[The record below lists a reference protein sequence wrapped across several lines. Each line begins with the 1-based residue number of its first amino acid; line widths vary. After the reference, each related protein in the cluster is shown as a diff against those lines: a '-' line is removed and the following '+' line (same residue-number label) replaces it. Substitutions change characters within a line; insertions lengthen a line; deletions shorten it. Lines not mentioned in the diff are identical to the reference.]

1 MSVGGFTLGSV
12 IIPGA
17 ATQAPRECEGAA
29 SAGEGPAGEG
39 LAGERLARLR
49 LVDPDEAVETRPD
62 GQDVDTRSSGGR
74 DANGRGVS
82 GPGVN
87 GPGVNGRGVSG
98 PGVNGPGVREQGPN
112 EQGPDE
118 QGLDERGASRRGV
131 NGRELDGP
139 WGERRLGREL
149 AGWGGPDLRG
159 GGGLGSLGETELSRV
174 EFVVVD
180 LETTG
185 WSPEVAAITEIA
197 AVRVTGAGAVGWGAR
212 RGGGTGTRRSDG
224 AGHANGRGER
234 AGHGRRRGNARD
246 DRDGQA
252 EGARR
257 DGQAEGARRDGQA
270 EGARRD
276 GQAEGARQEGRA
288 GGRREFVRLGEF
300 ASLVDPG
307 VPVPPGIAELTGIND
322 SMLAAAPRLGAVLPR
337 LLEFSRG
344 CVLVAHNAPFDLRFL
359 VAASTDCGVAW
370 PGFTVLDTVMLARRV
385 MDPDEVADCKLGTL
399 AGFFG
404 ARTTP
409 SHRALADA
417 RATADVLSWLVRRL
431 EHRGIRTIQQLSA
444 WPDVVA

>member
-17 ATQAPRECEGAA
+17 ATQASRGCEGAA
-29 SAGEGPAGEG
+29 SAGEGPSGEALAGEG
-39 LAGERLARLR
+39 LAGEVRAGDRLARLR

-62 GQDVDTRSSGGR
+62 GQDADTRGSGGR
-74 DANGRGVS
+74 DANG
-82 GPGVN
+82 PGVN
-87 GPGVNGRGVSG
+87 R
-98 PGVNGPGVREQGPN
+98 
-112 EQGPDE
+112 
-118 QGLDERGASRRGV
+118 
-131 NGRELDGP
+131 RELDGP
-139 WGERRLGREL
+139 RGERRLGREL

-159 GGGLGSLGETELSRV
+159 GGDLGSLGETELSRV

-197 AVRVTGAGAVGWGAR
+197 AVRVTGAGAEGWGAR
-212 RGGGTGTRRSDG
+212 RSGGTGTRRSNGSEPADG
-224 AGHANGRGER
+224 R
-234 AGHGRRRGNARD
+234 A
-246 DRDGQA
+246 
-252 EGARR
+252 GARR
-257 DGQAEGARRDGQA
+257 D
-270 EGARRD
+270 
-276 GQAEGARQEGRA
+276 
-288 GGRREFVRLGEF
+288 FVRLGEF

-307 VPVPPGIAELTGIND
+307 APVPPGIAELTGIND
-322 SMLAAAPRLGAVLPR
+322 LMLAAAPRLGAVLPR

-344 CVLVAHNAPFDLRFL
+344 GVLVAHIAPFDLRLL
-359 VAASTDCGVAW
+359 VAASTDCGLAW

-404 ARTTP
+404 ARTTR

>member
-1 MSVGGFTLGSV
+1 VGGFTLGSV

-17 ATQAPRECEGAA
+17 ATQAPRGCEGAA
-29 SAGEGPAGEG
+29 SAEEGPAGEG
-39 LAGERLARLR
+39 LAGEARAGERLARLR

-62 GQDVDTRSSGGR
+62 GQDADTRSSGGQ
-74 DANGRGVS
+74 DANGQ
-82 GPGVN
+82 GVN
-87 GPGVNGRGVSG
+87 G
-98 PGVNGPGVREQGPN
+98 Q
-112 EQGPDE
+112 
-118 QGLDERGASRRGV
+118 GV

-212 RGGGTGTRRSDG
+212 RGGGPGTRRSDG
-224 AGHANGRGER
+224 AGHADGRV
-234 AGHGRRRGNARD
+234 
-246 DRDGQA
+246 
-252 EGARR
+252 
-257 DGQAEGARRDGQA
+257 
-270 EGARRD
+270 
-276 GQAEGARQEGRA
+276 